1 MATKKLKET
10 YISGQPAKS
19 KILQDTFVQRL
30 NSYYGFRTVD
40 NPTNSFERKTGIKL
54 VRVDVNNPAY
64 RVKNAALGNKFESK
78 ELSSSLEKY
87 FDAWMNETSLS
98 YDDIVDR
105 QRRLNE
111 LYFCYTN
118 DPFISRSVHLVAD
131 EATQLDVQNRLISIE
146 SPNTLFVNR
155 CYELMSQWGIT
166 QARVNG
172 ACFDIQ
178 LYGEAFWSHKI
189 TTNGIE
195 RVSPL
200 AVNQVMERLEFN
212 PLKMAEYLAKRDGQ
226 FDANKDRGSKLAKLV
241 DLLRGEGA
249 QDIGENITDMFDSK
263 LLGFELHD
271 GIFAP
276 SWAITHFRYN
286 SDHSEF
292 YPYGR
297 PPLISC
303 VAPFKQAFATS
314 LLQGLARTMSFPV
327 TLYKVKTVEGINPT
341 MAFDLV
347 NDVREEYD
355 NIGVHPSGAGGE
367 VYTVNTKMW
376 VPEGLV
382 DVDVKESKVDID
394 FTGDL
399 ELYQDRVAVAT
410 GIPKGYLVQEW
421 GGWGNSAISLVEQ
434 FKPFARHVYTVQST
448 FLEGL
453 GTLIRLHF
461 AITGEFDYNTPFTLS
476 MRFPAEEMDSTKREA
491 RAASIELSNSI
502 IEMISSVLGLDEGE
516 PLPQDVVTDIIS
528 KYSFLDPT
536 DIQKWFKM
544 SSALR
549 PVAKSGED
557 DDDGSSFDGGFDSSS
572 SGGAG
577 VGGGSSPT
585 DTATDLDADIS
596 TDLDTEMDD
605 TTVDEDGA
613 AEPAGGAPA
622 QESLT
627 RSQLANRKRLR
638 EIKQKRL
645 REVSRR
651 YRENKS
657 EMYFHILEE
666 QNMKEFVR
674 YRRHVMYIPQIN
686 VNDPLRETYQVL
698 AGEQNGGVK
707 RIREEVAPTAQDM
720 IDAHLPRGQNAIDV
734 RINHVMRRNKL
745 GGTNEKID

>member
-1 MATKKLKET
+1 MANKHLKET
-10 YISGQPAKS
+10 YISGTPAKS
-19 KILQDTFVQRL
+19 KILQNTFVQRL
-30 NSYYGFRTVD
+30 NSYYGFRTV
-40 NPTNSFERKTGIKL
+40 NTPENSFERKTGIKL

-64 RVKNAALGNKFESK
+64 RVKNAALGNSFESK
-78 ELSSSLEKY
+78 QLSSSLEKY

-118 DPFISRSVHLVAD
+118 DPFISRCVHLVAD

-155 CYELMSQWGIT
+155 CYELLSQWGVT
-166 QARVNG
+166 QARVN
-172 ACFDIQ
+172 AVCFDIQ

-195 RVSPL
+195 RIIPL
-200 AVNQVMERLEFN
+200 SVNQVMERLEFN
-212 PLKMAEYLAKRDGQ
+212 PLKMAEYLARRDGQ
-226 FDANKDRGSKLAKLV
+226 FDMNKDRGSKLSALV
-241 DLLRGEGA
+241 DLLKGEGA

-263 LLGFELHD
+263 LLGFELQD
-271 GIFAP
+271 GIFTP

-297 PPLISC
+297 PPLIAC
-303 VAPFKQAFATS
+303 IAPFKQAYATS
-314 LLQGLARTMSFPV
+314 ILQGLARTMSFPV
-327 TLYKVKTVEGINPT
+327 TLYKVKTVDGINPT
-341 MAFDLV
+341 LAFDLV

-355 NIGVHPSGAGGE
+355 NIGVSPSGAGGE

-421 GGWGNSAISLVEQ
+421 GGWGNSAVSLVEQ

-453 GTLIRLHF
+453 GTLLRLHF
-461 AITGEFDYNTPFTLS
+461 AITGEFDYNVPFTLS
-476 MRFPAEEMDSTKREA
+476 MRFPAEEMDATKREA
-491 RAASIELSNSI
+491 RAATIELSNSI
-502 IEMISSVLGLDEGE
+502 IEMITSVLGLDEGE
-516 PLPQDVVTDIIS
+516 PLPQDVVTDILS

-549 PVAKSGED
+549 PVGKNGD
-557 DDDGSSFDGGFDSSS
+557 DSEHGDDSDFDGGF
-572 SGGAG
+572 
-577 VGGGSSPT
+577 GGGSSGGGGSLGSSTDSGT
-585 DTATDLDADIS
+585 DTPDTSTDLDADIDS
-596 TDLDTEMDD
+596 DIDAELDNAPA
-605 TTVDEDGA
+605 EDGLQEA
-613 AEPAGGAPA
+613 YRA
-622 QESLT
+622 QY
-627 RSQLANRKRLR
+627 KRRRFR
-638 EIKQKRL
+638 EIKKLREKRL
-645 REVSRR
+645 VEVSRR
-651 YRENKS
+651 YKENKS
-657 EMYFHILEE
+657 DMYFHLLEQ

-674 YRRHVMYIPQIN
+674 YKRHVMYVPL
-686 VNDPLRETYQVL
+686 VGPNDPLQETFKVLTSDTSNGPKRMRED
-698 AGEQNGGVK
+698 
-707 RIREEVAPTAQDM
+707 VATAQDM
-720 IDAHLPRGQNAIDV
+720 IDSHLRQNTVDERIDRVLRGEGYN
-734 RINHVMRRNKL
+734 
-745 GGTNEKID
+745 NESDNR